1 MSDKPLRRWKYIF
14 GNQLLSGDDQCYDY
28 DNDDDDDDIDD
39 DDDGDGDN
47 DDVDDCGDGK
57 S

>member
-14 GNQLLSGDDQCYDY
+14 GNQLTGDDQCYDY

-39 DDDGDGDN
+39 DDYGDGDN

>member
-1 MSDKPLRRWKYIF
+1 MSDKPLQRWEYIF

-57 S
+57 I